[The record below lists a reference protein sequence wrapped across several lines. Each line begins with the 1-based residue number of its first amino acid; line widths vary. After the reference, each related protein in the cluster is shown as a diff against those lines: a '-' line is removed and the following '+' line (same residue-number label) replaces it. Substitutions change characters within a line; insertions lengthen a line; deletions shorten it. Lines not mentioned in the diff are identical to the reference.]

1 MNINNN
7 LIDNEK
13 LETNKIDIIEKQ
25 ENFLQ
30 GKKKIFLSFEI
41 ILKINFNNKYIIAV
55 KELSNERI
63 GILFEKSMSIFSS
76 KTFIIINEIKFN
88 VSKEDS
94 YY

>member
-1 MNINNN
+1 MKN
-7 LIDNEK
+7 
-13 LETNKIDIIEKQ
+13 
-25 ENFLQ
+25 
-30 GKKKIFLSFEI
+30 KKIFFKEKKNILSFEI

-63 GILFEKSMSIFSS
+63 GVLFEKSMSIFSS

-94 YY
+94 YYRMKEPIDFFELKIMIWSY